1 MVSVTRV
8 IEAVQMVLNVVEV
21 TPGNPFKFA
30 APDFG
35 VHVEDPPKDLGE
47 EDYINLNLT
56 ELLIEIMN
64 STSTAIQ
71 QMEEMP
77 DLPPAMSLLASAV
90 LSPDDTGSRPRTS
103 VTVYGRGSLFQ
114 PRSSFIAS
122 NNLETEIV
130 GSIVVDI
137 SLRLNGSVINIS
149 RPPNSNIVLHN
160 FTKSAVSLSL

>member
-1 MVSVTRV
+1 
-8 IEAVQMVLNVVEV
+8 MVLNVVEV
-21 TPGNPFKFA
+21 TPGNPFQFA
-30 APDFG
+30 APEFG
-35 VHVEDPPKDLGE
+35 VRVEDPPEDLGE
-47 EDYINLNLT
+47 EDYLTLNLT

-77 DLPPAMSLLASAV
+77 DLPPAMVSLASTL
-90 LSPDDTGSRPRTS
+90 LSPNDTGSRPRTS

-114 PRSSFIAS
+114 PRLSFIAS
-122 NNLETEIV
+122 NNLETETV

-149 RPPNSNIVLHN
+149 RPPNSNVVIQN